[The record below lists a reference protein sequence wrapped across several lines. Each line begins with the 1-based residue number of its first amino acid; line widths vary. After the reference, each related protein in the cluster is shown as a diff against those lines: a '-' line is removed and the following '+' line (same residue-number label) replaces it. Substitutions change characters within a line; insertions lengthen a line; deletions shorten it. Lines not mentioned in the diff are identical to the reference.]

1 MRNPDRIP
9 LNVEAYQKVEA
20 AILPTRQSACVYYI
34 LEIQSES
41 LVRYLREH
49 RLRFFSYVLYVC
61 KETVLRFPFLN
72 DFMLGGKKFRH
83 TTMSV
88 STVMKKD
95 VSKEGSISLVKIEL
109 EEKQTA
115 SEIQEKMDHRIS
127 TVRGEKEKGFKKLIQ
142 TLDRF
147 PMPLFRIGLSLASF
161 VDRLGL
167 LPASL
172 IHADPLHTSLV
183 IANLGSVDG
192 DAVFHHLYEWGTSS
206 LFITLGRLDEQ
217 GKVTITFTI
226 DERISEGQ
234 QLFKALAFFK
244 DCLENP
250 R

>member
-9 LNVEAYQKVEA
+9 LKQEAYQKVEA
-20 AILPTRQSACVYYI
+20 AILPTRQSACVYYTLDI
-34 LEIQSES
+34 HSET
-41 LVRYLREH
+41 LVRFLRENH
-49 RLRFFSYVLYVC
+49 LRFFSYVLYVC
-61 KETVLRFPFLN
+61 KEIVLRYPFLN
-72 DFMLGGKKFRH
+72 DFMLGGRKYRH

-109 EEKQTA
+109 EENQSA
-115 SEIQEKMDHRIS
+115 LEIQEKMDTRIS
-127 TVRGEKEKGFKKLIQ
+127 SVRNEKEKGFKKLIQ
-142 TLDRF
+142 TLDRL

-161 VDRLGL
+161 IDRLGF
-167 LPASL
+167 LPSSL

-183 IANLGSVDG
+183 IANLGSVEG

-217 GKVTITFTI
+217 GKVTVTFTI

-244 DCLENP
+244 DRLENP